1 MGNVLRRL
9 TYIGVYG
16 FYIVSISVTYPIFCL
31 TGIVSFV
38 IGTPIEWILTGKTV
52 WTNKIVE
59 FLFNDWSTSYDTF
72 FGKILKV
79 FEEPIQQNNKTT
91 KQQDDKTKQQD
102 DKTKQQD
109 DKTTQ
114 RENDYK
120 GFNRV

>member
-16 FYIVSISVTYPIFCL
+16 FYVVSTVVTYPIFCL

-38 IGTPIEWILTGKTV
+38 IGAPVEWILTGKTV
-52 WTNKIVE
+52 WTNKTVD
-59 FLFNDWSTSYDTF
+59 FLFNDWLTSYDTF

-79 FEEPIQQNNKTT
+79 FEEPTQQDNNTTKQQDDKTT
-91 KQQDDKTKQQD
+91 KQQDDKTKQ
-102 DKTKQQD
+102 
-109 DKTTQ
+109 